1 MLNRIS
7 LTILAMTMTGSAMAA
22 DLSTK
27 PVVTSSAVNWTG
39 LYTGASLGGDIG
51 FVRGR
56 FLLLPTSYR
65 HQTQG
70 INGGLQLGYLQQFN
84 QFVAGA
90 ELGASF
96 MTSHGSTNCPNSTFI
111 CKENAVT
118 LYEASGILGY
128 AFDQSLIYGKV
139 GYGFESIA
147 STSIPSFPTYTD
159 HRNVG
164 GLLLGIGAK
173 YEVMKNVDVGLEY
186 INLGLSSKTFS
197 PASPTQPRSIS
208 GDDNIVRATISY
220 RFNFGN

>member
-7 LTILAMTMTGSAMAA
+7 LTILAMTVAGSAMAA

-27 PVVTSSAVNWTG
+27 TVVTSSAVNWTG
-39 LYTGASLGGDIG
+39 LYAGASFGGDIG

-56 FLLLPTSYR
+56 FLLGNSYR
-65 HQTQG
+65 HQMQG

-90 ELGASF
+90 ELGAGLI
-96 MTSHGSTNCPNSTFI
+96 TSHGSTTCPNSTFV
-111 CKENAVT
+111 CRENAVT

-159 HRNVG
+159 HRSVG

-173 YEVMKNVDVGLEY
+173 YEVMKNVDIGLEY

-197 PASPTQPRSIS
+197 PASPTQVRSIS

>member
-1 MLNRIS
+1 MLNRIT
-7 LTILAMTMTGSAMAA
+7 LTILAMSVAGSALAA
-22 DLSTK
+22 DLSAKT
-27 PVVTSSAVNWTG
+27 VVTSSAVNWTG

-51 FVRGR
+51 FVQGR
-56 FLLLPTSYR
+56 FLLGPANYR
-65 HQTQG
+65 HQTLG

-84 QFVAGA
+84 QIVAGA

-96 MTSHGSTNCPNSTFI
+96 MTSHGATICPNPTFV
-111 CKENAVT
+111 CKENAVA

-147 STSIPSFPTYTD
+147 STSVPSFPTYTD

-173 YEVMKNVDVGLEY
+173 YEVMKNIDVGFEY
-186 INLGLSSKTFS
+186 INVGLSSKSFS
-197 PASPTQPRSIS
+197 PGSPTQPRVIS